1 MKTEVI
7 SKEKVRQELARL
19 PKKNRWKEIVMKVR
33 ETGEPIKVSL
43 LTENQMVALYNRVR
57 RDGDL
62 KIRMSIKDGY
72 VIVYPPDKNILVR
85 SRRND
90 KKKV

>member
-1 MKTEVI
+1 LKTEVI